1 MLHWMPIWSQ
11 YIFVFLVGAIGG
23 LSYVN
28 TYDMV
33 LSDNAL
39 NAKHR
44 ELGANFTSWSVLV
57 SVLLSSWFCYLA
69 ENTFLKP
76 FVPDDS

>member
-1 MLHWMPIWSQ
+1 MPVWSQ
-11 YIFVFLVGAIGG
+11 YIFIFLVGSIGG

-33 LSDNAL
+33 LSDERL
-39 NAKHR
+39 GPKHR

-57 SVLLSSWFCYLA
+57 SVLLSSAFCLLA
-69 ENTFLKP
+69 EKTFLKP
-76 FVPDDS
+76 FVPKDA